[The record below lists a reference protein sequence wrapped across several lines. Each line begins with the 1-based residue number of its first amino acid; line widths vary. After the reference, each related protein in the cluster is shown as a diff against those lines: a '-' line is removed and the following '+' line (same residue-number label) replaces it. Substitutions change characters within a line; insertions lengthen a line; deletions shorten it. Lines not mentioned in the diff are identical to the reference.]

1 MLYHEAGYNTVSCF
15 TSCFHTGPLA
25 QSAERGA
32 NNAKVMSSILIR
44 TTILS
49 FFFYNKYIPKTYNII
64 SCQIK
69 YRISVKNVG
78 IYIVIR
84 SMFSMRCTYPT
95 NLPANR
101 LLKMGIEYISAYQRG
116 KELGSLG
123 VVLGD
128 K

>member
-1 MLYHEAGYNTVSCF
+1 MLYHEAGNNTVSCF

-25 QSAERGA
+25 QSAERGRFYLFF
-32 NNAKVMSSILIR
+32 SIIN
-44 TTILS
+44 I
-49 FFFYNKYIPKTYNII
+49 FQKTYNII